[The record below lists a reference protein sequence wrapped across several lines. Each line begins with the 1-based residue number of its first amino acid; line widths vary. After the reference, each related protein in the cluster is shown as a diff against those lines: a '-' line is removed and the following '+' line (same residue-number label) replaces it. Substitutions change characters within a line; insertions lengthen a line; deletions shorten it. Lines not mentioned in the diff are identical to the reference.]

1 MGLLGIQDREC
12 FAVRMY
18 VEHAVALEI
27 PSALP
32 GFGRRRLRHLYRYRK
47 NIRSKETGSKN
58 NFSGNIDFS
67 VQFLASSV
75 KLGIFTEKS
84 CQDYHNVAA
93 DGTKNS
99 TLP

>member
-32 GFGRRRLRHLYRYRK
+32 GFGRRRLGTY
-47 NIRSKETGSKN
+47 TGPKKYPEQ
-58 NFSGNIDFS
+58 GNKI
-67 VQFLASSV
+67 
-75 KLGIFTEKS
+75 KK
-84 CQDYHNVAA
+84 
-93 DGTKNS
+93 
-99 TLP
+99 

>member
-32 GFGRRRLRHLYRYRK
+32 GFGRRRLGTYTGPKKYPEQGNRIKEEFLRK
-47 NIRSKETGSKN
+47 
-58 NFSGNIDFS
+58 
-67 VQFLASSV
+67 
-75 KLGIFTEKS
+75 
-84 CQDYHNVAA
+84 Y
-93 DGTKNS
+93 
-99 TLP
+99 